1 MKLSFNKIV
10 SILSGKDIGVLNE
23 SSELD
28 VNMAVEKAKE
38 AQKEW
43 SKITANE
50 RGKLMIEAARNLKVL
65 FLLIDLF
72 NFLESFSGM

>member
-65 FLLIDLF
+65 LF
-72 NFLESFSGM
+72 INCFVSNTIKVF

>member
-1 MKLSFNKIV
+1 M
-10 SILSGKDIGVLNE
+10 NE

-65 FLLIDLF
+65 LF
-72 NFLESFSGM
+72 KTCFV

>member
-1 MKLSFNKIV
+1 MKLSSNKIV
-10 SILSGKDIGVLNE
+10 FTLSGKDIGVLNE
-23 SSELD
+23 CSELD
-28 VNMAVEKAKE
+28 VNMAVKKAKE

-65 FLLIDLF
+65 LF
-72 NFLESFSGM
+72 ISCFI

>member
-1 MKLSFNKIV
+1 
-10 SILSGKDIGVLNE
+10 
-23 SSELD
+23 
-28 VNMAVEKAKE
+28 MAVKKAKE

-72 NFLESFSGM
+72 NFLESFFWYVKCFL